1 MRFEQ
6 AGSIRRDGVI
16 TADVCIAGGGP
27 AGITLARS
35 LANGPLSVVMLE
47 SGGTDFEDGNQALD
61 EGTSTGDPY
70 DVNAT
75 RVRRLGG
82 ASNHWAG
89 WCRPLDPQDL
99 AARTWMAHSGWPFG
113 REVLDPYY
121 EKARPLCQLTEGP
134 FELGPLL
141 AHPTAGAEAI
151 LVNDV
156 VTTAVYRLSPGP
168 VHFGEAYQSD
178 LEQAANVRVM
188 LGANVVD
195 IAADTSQ
202 GHVEHYKVATLDGN
216 RFSVVAK
223 FFVLALGGIENAR
236 LLLASAP
243 AGEAALG
250 NRHDLVGRYFL
261 DHPEV
266 TAATIVCSGRVPPNY
281 LGGRP
286 DYVRTVLA
294 FTPEFLAKHELPAI
308 SFVFEPYPWD
318 QSTDTD
324 TRVRPADVAAVLRAV
339 EGGESLPYSLA
350 MRCEPEANPDSR
362 ITLGRARDPLGM
374 PRVQMHWKLG
384 PHDRTRFRIALDEM
398 ARELGMRGI
407 DWLRREPTSF
417 GAKDETYFYGAHHTG
432 TTRMNDEPDL
442 GVVDP
447 NLRVHGVDNLFVA
460 GSSVF
465 PGCGF
470 SNPTFTI
477 LALTLRLA
485 EHLRTL
491 VT

>member
-6 AGSIRRDGVI
+6 ADSIQRDGVVH
-16 TADVCIAGGGP
+16 ADICIAGGGP
-27 AGITLARS
+27 AGIALARS
-35 LANGPLSVVMLE
+35 LANGPVSIVVVE
-47 SGGTDFEDGNQALD
+47 SGVTDFEAANQALA

-70 DVNAT
+70 DVGTT
-75 RVRRLGG
+75 RARRLGG
-82 ASNHWAG
+82 ATSHWAG
-89 WCRPLDPQDL
+89 WCRPLDAQDL
-99 AARTWMAHSGWPFG
+99 AARAWMAHSGWPFG

-121 EKARPLCQLTEGP
+121 EQARPLCRLTDGP

-141 AHPTAGAEAI
+141 AHPTAGVEAMI
-151 LVNDV
+151 VNDV

-168 VHFGEAYQSD
+168 VHFGEEYRGD
-178 LEQAANVRVM
+178 LEQADNIRVI
-188 LGANVVD
+188 LEANVVD
-195 IAADTSQ
+195 IAADGSQ
-202 GHVEHYKVATLDGN
+202 SHVEHYKIATLAGN
-216 RFSVVAK
+216 RFSVAAK

-243 AGEAALG
+243 AGGVGLG

-294 FTPEFLAKHELPAI
+294 FTPEFLAEHELPAT

-324 TRVRPADVAAVLRAV
+324 TRVSPTDVAAVLRAV
-339 EGGESLPYSLA
+339 EGGESLPYSFA

-362 ITLGRARDPLGM
+362 VTLGQARDQLGM
-374 PRVQMHWKLG
+374 PRVQLHWRLG
-384 PHDRTRFRIALDEM
+384 PHDRARFRTSLDEM
-398 ARELGMRGI
+398 ARELGIRGVG
-407 DWLRREPTSF
+407 WLRREPTSF
-417 GAKDETYFYGAHHTG
+417 GAENETYFYGAHHMG
-432 TTRMNDEPDL
+432 TTRMSEDPAL

-447 NLRVHGVDNLFVA
+447 NLRVHGVDNLFIA

-477 LALTLRLA
+477 LALTLRLSD
-485 EHLRTL
+485 HLRAL